1 MSTKQFYL
9 LGDDITSAR
18 DIELPESSDLEELQ
32 HHIAAHY
39 SIVDPKGKSA
49 LKYTVGK
56 KSDEKRCWFLV

>member
-9 LGDDITSAR
+9 LGEDITTAR
-18 DIELPESSDLEELQ
+18 DIELPESTDFEELQ

-49 LKYTVGK
+49 LKHTVK
-56 KSDEKRCWFLV
+56 YLADE